1 MISKRGTSFG
11 DFLRGLFVEVEPPEA
26 IRQGRQNRPSSIP
39 LSPPGKKEKHENIN
53 IDPDPSSK
61 KNLSEDLPD
70 DNVGYTNIG
79 SGLVSGSSTA
89 GVKNWN
95 LSLFQMPLQLNI
107 TTTSNDTAG
116 IMITE
121 NDKIS
126 EGLGTWNFDPSQMSL
141 FDFPLEG
148 GGVSKTLEGL
158 GPPPGRSSS
167 DESTR
172 INPSSTISALSSVS
186 TKNSPHTQSTRI
198 PRKRRPTTR
207 HGRAKVTTSTP
218 SPPNITSQRRPVRPT
233 RTGRAKI
240 TTTISPNN
248 SRIRRPTSRGWAKP
262 QPPFF
267 SQKKLCMLDLID
279 FFFSRYFDSI

>member
-79 SGLVSGSSTA
+79 SGLVSGSSIA

-95 LSLFQMPLQLNI
+95 LNLFQMPPLNI

-158 GPPPGRSSS
+158 GLPPGRSSS

-172 INPSSTISALSSVS
+172 ITPSSTRSALSSVS
-186 TKNSPHTQSTRI
+186 TKNSTHRQSTRI

-218 SPPNITSQRRPVRPT
+218 SPPNITSQRHPVRPT

-267 SQKKLCMLDLID
+267 SQKKLCMLDLIG